1 MTCGIDYQLQIDL
14 VRFAYHT
21 LRVKWLS
28 YSITYESINATTGA
42 INTSITV
49 EYSYEHHL
57 SGLVHREDT
66 NMMYIELCVIKLPST
81 MHRKVDGDCVVRAM

>member
-14 VRFAYHT
+14 VRFAYKT

-28 YSITYESINATTGA
+28 YAITYESINATTGA

-49 EYSYEHHL
+49 EY
-57 SGLVHREDT
+57 
-66 NMMYIELCVIKLPST
+66 
-81 MHRKVDGDCVVRAM
+81 